1 MRYALCDLTWPR
13 EPGFLR
19 LSNMRKIGVLKNTIQ
34 EYAWG
39 SRTAIPELLGQSV
52 PADKPQAEL
61 WMGTHPKAP
70 SQVLSDGL
78 WRSLLEVIQESPEET
93 LGQEVATRFTNK
105 LPFLFKVLAAAKPL
119 SIQAH
124 PNREQAG
131 QGFAR
136 ENELGIPLGAPHRN
150 YRDDNHKP
158 EIICALTPFWALN
171 GFRRIDETLSLLEE
185 AEIPDLA
192 EIVSFLRSHSNRN
205 GLKEFFNHLMTTDV
219 GRQGRIV
226 EQAVNF
232 AEKRTPEEPVWM
244 WMIKLNEEYP
254 GDIGVL
260 SPLFLNLVRLEPQQA
275 MYLPA
280 GELHGYLEG
289 VGIELMANS
298 DNVLR
303 GGLTPKHIDVQE
315 LLAVLNFID
324 GDLNILSPKNLTS
337 GEAIY
342 GTEAEEFVLSVIR
355 VNKEAPFSSPRDR
368 SVEMM
373 ICTEGEV
380 SVTDLSAG
388 DIMLLTKGASVIVP
402 AAVEQ
407 YRIEGEGT
415 LYKATVPV

>member
-1 MRYALCDLTWPR
+1 
-13 EPGFLR
+13 
-19 LSNMRKIGVLKNTIQ
+19 MRKIGLLKNTIQ

-39 SRTAIPELLGQSV
+39 SRTAILELLGQSV

-61 WMGTHPKAP
+61 WMGAHPKAP
-70 SQVLSDGL
+70 SQVFADGL
-78 WRSLLEVIQESPEET
+78 WRSLPEVIQASPEET
-93 LGQEVATRFTNK
+93 LGQKVAARFSNK

-124 PNREQAG
+124 PNKEQAG

-136 ENELGIPLGAPHRN
+136 ENELGIPLDAGHRN

-171 GFRRIDETLSLLEE
+171 GFRRIEEILSLLEE

-192 EIVSFLRSHSNRN
+192 EIVSLLRSHSKRD
-205 GLKEFFNHLMTTDV
+205 GLKKFFNHLMTTDS
-219 GRQGRIV
+219 GKKGKIV
-226 EQAVNF
+226 EQAVNS

-244 WMIKLNEEYP
+244 WMIRLNEEYP

-315 LLAVLNFID
+315 LLAVLNFTD
-324 GDLNILSPKNLTS
+324 GDLNILSPKNSTS

-342 GTEAEEFVLSVIR
+342 STEAEEFVLSVIR
-355 VNKEAPFSSPRDR
+355 INKTAPFSSPRDR
-368 SVEMM
+368 SVEMIM
-373 ICTEGEV
+373 CTEGEV
-380 SVTDLSAG
+380 SVTDLSDG
-388 DIMLLTKGASVIVP
+388 ETTLLTKGTSIIVP

-407 YRIEGEGT
+407 YRIDGDGI
-415 LYKATVPV
+415 LYKAAVPV

>member
-1 MRYALCDLTWPR
+1 
-13 EPGFLR
+13 
-19 LSNMRKIGVLKNTIQ
+19 MRKIGLLKNTIQ

-39 SRTAIPELLGQSV
+39 SRTAIPELLGQPV
-52 PADKPQAEL
+52 PAEKPQAEL
-61 WMGTHPKAP
+61 WMGAHPKAP
-70 SQVLSDGL
+70 SQVLSDGI
-78 WRSLLEVIQESPEET
+78 WRSLPEVIQESPAET
-93 LGQEVATRFTNK
+93 LGQEVAARFSNK
-105 LPFLFKVLAAAKPL
+105 LPFLFKVLAAARPL

-124 PNREQAG
+124 PNKEQAE

-136 ENELGIPLGAPHRN
+136 ENELGVPLDAPQRN

-158 EIICALTPFWALN
+158 EIICALTPFCALN
-171 GFRRIDETLSLLEE
+171 GFRKLEE
-185 AEIPDLA
+185 ALRLLEKIRVPGLA
-192 EIVSFLRSHSNRN
+192 EIVSFLRSHPNRD
-205 GLKEFFNHLMTTDV
+205 GLKKFFNHLMTTDR
-219 GRQGRIV
+219 GKQRKIV
-226 EQAVNF
+226 EQAVNS
-232 AEKRTPEEPVWM
+232 AEQQTNEEPVWT

-254 GDIGVL
+254 GDMGVL
-260 SPLFLNLVRLEPQQA
+260 SPLFLNLVRLKPQQA

-315 LLAVLNFID
+315 LLTVLNFTD
-324 GDLNILSPKNLTS
+324 GDLNILGPENLAF
-337 GEAIY
+337 GEATY
-342 GTEAEEFVLSVIR
+342 STEAEEFVLSVMR
-355 VNKEAPFSSPRDR
+355 LNKGAPFSSPRNR
-368 SVEMM
+368 SVEIM

-388 DIMLLTKGASVIVP
+388 DITRLTRGISIIVP

-407 YRIEGEGT
+407 YRIEGEAT

>member
-1 MRYALCDLTWPR
+1 
-13 EPGFLR
+13 
-19 LSNMRKIGVLKNTIQ
+19 MRKIGLLKNTIQ

-39 SRTAIPELLGQSV
+39 SRTAIPELLDQPV
-52 PADKPQAEL
+52 PAEKPQAEL
-61 WMGTHPKAP
+61 WMGAHPKAP
-70 SQVLSDGL
+70 SQVLSDGI
-78 WRSLLEVIQESPEET
+78 WRSLPEVIQESPAET
-93 LGQEVATRFTNK
+93 LGQEVAARFSNK
-105 LPFLFKVLAAAKPL
+105 LPFLFKVLAAARPL

-124 PNREQAG
+124 PNKEQAE

-136 ENELGIPLGAPHRN
+136 ENELGVPLDAPQRN

-158 EIICALTPFWALN
+158 EIICALTPFCALN
-171 GFRRIDETLSLLEE
+171 GFRKLEE
-185 AEIPDLA
+185 ALRLLEKIRVPGLA
-192 EIVSFLRSHSNRN
+192 EIVSFLRSHPNRD
-205 GLKEFFNHLMTTDV
+205 GLKKFFNHLMTTDR
-219 GRQGRIV
+219 GKQRKIV
-226 EQAVNF
+226 EQAVNS
-232 AEKRTPEEPVWM
+232 AEQQTNEEPVWT

-254 GDIGVL
+254 GDMGVL
-260 SPLFLNLVRLEPQQA
+260 SPLFLNLVRLKPQQA

-315 LLAVLNFID
+315 LLTVLNFTD
-324 GDLNILSPKNLTS
+324 GDLNILGPENLTF

-342 GTEAEEFVLSVIR
+342 STEAEEFVLSVMR
-355 VNKEAPFSSPRDR
+355 LNKGAPFSSPRNR
-368 SVEMM
+368 SVEIM

-388 DIMLLTKGASVIVP
+388 DITRLTRGISIIVP

-407 YRIEGEGT
+407 YRIEGEAT

>member
-1 MRYALCDLTWPR
+1 
-13 EPGFLR
+13 
-19 LSNMRKIGVLKNTIQ
+19 MRKIGLLKNIIQ

-39 SRTAIPELLGQSV
+39 SRTAILELLGQSV

-61 WMGTHPKAP
+61 WMGAHPKGP
-70 SQVLSDGL
+70 SQVLADGL
-78 WRSLLEVIQESPEET
+78 WRSLPEVIQESPEET
-93 LGQEVATRFTNK
+93 LGQEVAARFSNK

-124 PNREQAG
+124 PDKEQAG

-136 ENELGIPLGAPHRN
+136 ENELGIPLDAPHRN

-158 EIICALTPFWALN
+158 EILCALTPFWALN
-171 GFRRIDETLSLLEE
+171 GFRQIEETLSLLEE
-185 AEIPDLA
+185 ARIPGLA
-192 EIVSFLRSHSNRN
+192 EIVSSLRSHPNRD
-205 GLKEFFNHLMTTDV
+205 GLKKFFKDLMTTDS
-219 GRQGRIV
+219 GKQRKIV
-226 EQAVNF
+226 EQAVNS
-232 AEKRTPEEPVWM
+232 AEKRTHEESVWT
-244 WMIKLNEEYP
+244 WMIKLNAEYP
-254 GDIGVL
+254 GDMGVL
-260 SPLFLNLVRLEPQQA
+260 SPIFLNLVRLEPQQA

-315 LLAVLNFID
+315 LLAVLNFTD
-324 GDLNILSPKNLTS
+324 GDLNILSPENLTP

-342 GTEAEEFVLSVIR
+342 STEAEEFVLSVIR
-355 VNKEAPFSSPRDR
+355 IKKAAPFSSPGDR

-373 ICTEGEV
+373 MCTEGEV

-388 DIMLLTKGASVIVP
+388 DITRLTRGISIIVP
-402 AAVEQ
+402 AAVRQ
-407 YRIEGEGT
+407 YSIEGDGI
-415 LYKATVPV
+415 LYKAAVPV

>member
-1 MRYALCDLTWPR
+1 
-13 EPGFLR
+13 
-19 LSNMRKIGVLKNTIQ
+19 MRKIGLLKNSIQ
-34 EYAWG
+34 EYSWG

-61 WMGTHPKAP
+61 WMGAHPKAP
-70 SQVLSDGL
+70 SQVFVDGL
-78 WRSLLEVIQESPEET
+78 WRSLPEVIQESPEET
-93 LGQEVATRFTNK
+93 LGQEVAARFSNK

-124 PNREQAG
+124 PNKEQAG

-136 ENELGIPLGAPHRN
+136 ENELGIPLDAPHRN

-171 GFRRIDETLSLLEE
+171 GFRKIEETLSLLEE
-185 AEIPDLA
+185 ARIPGLV
-192 EIVSFLRSHSNRN
+192 EIVLFLRSHPNRD
-205 GLKEFFNHLMTTDV
+205 GLKKFFNHLMTTDS
-219 GRQGRIV
+219 GKQGKIV
-226 EQAVNF
+226 EQTVNY
-232 AEKRTPEEPVWM
+232 AEKRTHEEPVWT

-254 GDIGVL
+254 GDMGVL
-260 SPLFLNLVRLEPQQA
+260 SPVFLNLIRLEPQQA

-289 VGIELMANS
+289 AGIELMANS

-315 LLAVLNFID
+315 LLAVLNFTD
-324 GDLNILSPKNLTS
+324 GDLNILSPKNLTP

-342 GTEAEEFVLSVIR
+342 STEAEEFVLSVIR
-355 VNKEAPFSSPRDR
+355 INKAAPFSSPRDR

-373 ICTEGEV
+373 MCTEGEV
-380 SVTDLSAG
+380 SVTDLRAG
-388 DIMLLTKGASVIVP
+388 NITRLTRGISIIVP

-407 YRIEGEGT
+407 YSIEGDGI
-415 LYKATVPV
+415 LYKAAVPLAGD

>member
-1 MRYALCDLTWPR
+1 
-13 EPGFLR
+13 
-19 LSNMRKIGVLKNTIQ
+19 MRKIGLLKNTIQ

-39 SRTAIPELLGQSV
+39 SRTAIPELLGQPV
-52 PADKPQAEL
+52 PAEKPQAEL
-61 WMGTHPKAP
+61 WMGAHPKAP
-70 SQVLSDGL
+70 SQVLSDGI
-78 WRSLLEVIQESPEET
+78 WRSLPEVIQENPAET
-93 LGQEVATRFTNK
+93 LGQEVAARFSNK
-105 LPFLFKVLAAAKPL
+105 LPFLFKVLAAARPL

-124 PNREQAG
+124 PNKEQAE

-136 ENELGIPLGAPHRN
+136 ENELGVPLDAPQRN

-171 GFRRIDETLSLLEE
+171 GFRKIEETLSLLEE
-185 AEIPDLA
+185 ARIPGLV
-192 EIVSFLRSHSNRN
+192 EIVLFLRSHPNRD
-205 GLKEFFNHLMTTDV
+205 GLKKFFNHLMTTDS
-219 GRQGRIV
+219 GKQGKIV
-226 EQAVNF
+226 EQTVNY
-232 AEKRTPEEPVWM
+232 AEKRTHEEPVWT

-254 GDIGVL
+254 GDMGVL
-260 SPLFLNLVRLEPQQA
+260 SPIFLNLIRLEPQQA

-289 VGIELMANS
+289 AGIELMANS

-315 LLAVLNFID
+315 LLTVLNFTD
-324 GDLNILSPKNLTS
+324 GDLNILGPENLAF

-342 GTEAEEFVLSVIR
+342 STEAEEFVLSVMR
-355 VNKEAPFSSPRDR
+355 LNKGAPFSSPRNR
-368 SVEMM
+368 SVEIM

-388 DIMLLTKGASVIVP
+388 DITRLTRGISIIVP

-407 YRIEGEGT
+407 YRIEGEAT